1 MFDLKFI
8 EEYLSVFNMLKHLQI
23 VRKVLVAHNQVNNQ
37 NLDKSIQKISAYY
50 DDKED
55 DFRNYQFA
63 ILKYFDLYQSFQ
75 YSHSRLYIKSN
86 HVFI

>member
-8 EEYLSVFNMLKHLQI
+8 EEYLSVFYMLNYIQN
-23 VRKVLVAHNQVNNQ
+23 VRRVLVAHNQVNQ
-37 NLDKSIQKISAYY
+37 ILDKSIQKISAYY
-50 DDKED
+50 GEDED

-75 YSHSRLYIKSN
+75 YYHSRLYKKSN

>member
-8 EEYLSVFNMLKHLQI
+8 EEYLSVFNMLYHIQN
-23 VRKVLVAHNQVNNQ
+23 VRRMFVAHYQVNQ
-37 NLDKSIQKISAYY
+37 ILDKSIQKISAYY

-63 ILKYFDLYQSFQ
+63 ILKYFDLYQSFL
-75 YSHSRLYIKSN
+75 YYHSRLYIKSN